1 MEPSTESV
9 RDRLAR
15 ARSIIDDALTETGST
30 GRAVRVMAVTKTHPV
45 STVETAIEAGIG
57 IIGENRVSEGGRK
70 VALLG
75 REAAE
80 FHMIGPLHTGEV
92 RQAVRDFHSL
102 DSVDRMKIANEIARR
117 TGKSGGPVPGLLLEV
132 NTSGEPSKHG
142 FRPDRAILEKTL
154 AELIEMG
161 IPPDGFLT
169 VGPLPGAGISPRS
182 SFGCLRELRDSLRGA
197 SGLPLEELSMGMSDD
212 FREAVLEGATTV
224 RLGRYLFG
232 ERVPRN

>member
-1 MEPSTESV
+1 MEPCTEYV
-9 RDRLAR
+9 RERLTLAR
-15 ARSIIDDALTETGST
+15 SEIDEALVESGHADRT
-30 GRAVRVMAVTKTHPV
+30 VRVMAVTKTHPV
-45 STVETAIEAGIG
+45 STVQAAIQAGIG
-57 IIGENRVSEGGRK
+57 LIGENRVSEGGRK

-102 DSVDRMKIANEIARR
+102 DSVDRMKIASEIARR
-117 TGKSGGPVPGLLLEV
+117 VGNSGGTAPGLLLEV
-132 NTSGEPSKHG
+132 NTSGESSKHG
-142 FRPDRAILEKTL
+142 FPPDPATLEKTL
-154 AELIEMG
+154 LELAGMG

-169 VGPLPGAGISPRS
+169 VGPLPGAGVSPRS
-182 SFGCLRELRDSLRGA
+182 AFGLLRELRDTLRA
-197 SGLPLEELSMGMSDD
+197 ATGLKLEELSMGMSDD

-232 ERVPRN
+232 ERAPRN